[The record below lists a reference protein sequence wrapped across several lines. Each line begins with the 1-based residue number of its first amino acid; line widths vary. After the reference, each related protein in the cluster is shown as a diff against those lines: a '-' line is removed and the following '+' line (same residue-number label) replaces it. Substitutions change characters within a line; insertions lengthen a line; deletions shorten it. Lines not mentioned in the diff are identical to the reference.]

1 MATEAERSHNLL
13 PINWSSGEPVGWGF
27 YLNPETQELGA
38 WCPKRSDDVHS
49 PRWVMI
55 NLHRQLLRITMET
68 GCILRVYLRG
78 CFQSDGTAMGRPTLM
93 CAASSHWLECGP
105 KQNMKRELSSSPAPH
120 HCFSFCFLIGCNV
133 TS

>member
-13 PINWSSGEPVGWGF
+13 PTNWSSGEPVGWGF
-27 YLNPETQELGA
+27 YLNPETQEPGA

-68 GCILRVYLRG
+68 GCILRVYLRRR
-78 CFQSDGTAMGRPTLM
+78 FQSDGTAMGRPTLM
-93 CAASSHWLECGP
+93 
-105 KQNMKRELSSSPAPH
+105 
-120 HCFSFCFLIGCNV
+120 
-133 TS
+133 